1 MAFPAVGGAGQK
13 QGQNKQAL
21 KYIMGKKKRA
31 SSSRPAAKAH
41 SLSSHVSRLTSQTPP
56 ARINNESRPLPTPSL
71 PSSPPLLPPDDANVP
86 SYMKKTGPSLLGT
99 DAIVNP
105 SPSNVTQTA
114 TTTQNPRSKNNLS
127 PLSTLTKRE
136 VAEHLVNP
144 RGQFAFLED
153 IRRYRSEKAK
163 KKFLEGEVV
172 KTGPR

>member
-1 MAFPAVGGAGQK
+1 
-13 QGQNKQAL
+13 
-21 KYIMGKKKRA
+21 MGKKKRA
-31 SSSRPAAKAH
+31 SSSRPAAKRAH
-41 SLSSHVSRLTSQTPP
+41 PLSSHVSRLTSQTPP
-56 ARINNESRPLPTPSL
+56 ARINNDSRPLPTPSL
-71 PSSPPLLPPDDANVP
+71 PTSPPLLPPDDANVP
-86 SYMKKTGPSLLGT
+86 SYMKKTGSSLMGT
-99 DAIVNP
+99 DAIVKP

-114 TTTQNPRSKNNLS
+114 TAAQNPRSKNNLS